1 MRSELGWDSGVVE
14 SILIPDFSKIP
25 SIFQTENLIKEKA
38 IYIVFNFISL
48 TV

>member
-1 MRSELGWDSGVVE
+1 MRSELGWDSGIVE

-25 SIFQTENLIKEKA
+25 SIFQTENLIKKLFTYCL
-38 IYIVFNFISL
+38 ILFLF